1 MGIFGSR
8 KPYMGAQ
15 IREDA
20 NAPKLTDLL
29 GQSTGETQMP
39 WADAPQTIPQKRSF
53 FGQGGIGRL
62 IAGSIGDALT
72 QNAGMGTP
80 FQDQQQ
86 LRQRQEYEDQLYQRR
101 SADQWAQFVRQQ
113 QFRAENPQPTEYERT
128 LVAAGI
134 VPGSKEHAELMR
146 KRALNQSD
154 PPHMVVGENGGPMI
168 VGGSYGYPGATQQD
182 DGYDELPPGYQIG
195 GGEGGPYMPAPTQST
210 YSNVVDPAGEAAM
223 IKTLG
228 RAGYEQWKRKYG
240 LQVTGNR

>member
-1 MGIFGSR
+1 MGIFGGLFGR

-29 GQSTGETQMP
+29 GQSTGETQQP
-39 WADAPQTIPQKRSF
+39 WNTQPQALPQKPGL
-53 FGQGGIGRL
+53 FGQGGKAWDVIGGT
-62 IAGSIGDALT
+62 ADALIQMRGGKPIYDDGSKRRLQEAILQAQIAQQT
-72 QNAGMGTP
+72 HQANRQFDVQNPMPDDYDRELAANGIYPGTP
-80 FQDQQQ
+80 
-86 LRQRQEYEDQLYQRR
+86 EY
-101 SADQWAQFVRQQ
+101 AKH
-113 QFRAENPQPTEYERT
+113 RANR
-128 LVAAGI
+128 L
-134 VPGSKEHAELMR
+134 KL
-146 KRALNQSD
+146 KDD
-154 PPHMVVGENGGPMI
+154 PVHMIQGPDGGPI
-168 VGGSYGYPGATQQD
+168 LVGGPYGYPGQPQQQD

-195 GGEGGPYMPAPTQST
+195 GGEGGPYQPAPTQST